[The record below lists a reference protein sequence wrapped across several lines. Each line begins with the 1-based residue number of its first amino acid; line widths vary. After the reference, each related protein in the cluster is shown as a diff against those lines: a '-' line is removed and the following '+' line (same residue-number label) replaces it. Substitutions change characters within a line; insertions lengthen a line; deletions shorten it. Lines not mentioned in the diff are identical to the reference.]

1 MHSKPS
7 LAVIGGTGDLGAGLA
22 LRWALAGYKVI
33 VGSREREKSRAAGK
47 DMRQVLLER
56 GGDPSLLLDDDNPGA
71 ATGADIVALAVPF
84 AHHQSTLASIKDQL
98 AGKILVDATV
108 PLIPP
113 KVGTVQLP
121 AGGSAG
127 QMSQAFLGDGVRVV
141 SAFQNVAASFLRSNQ
156 DIDCD
161 VLVCGNDPDARAE
174 VVKLV
179 QACGMRGFH
188 AGAIQNSAA
197 AEALTSVLITINRQL
212 KCHAGIRLTG
222 V

>member
-1 MHSKPS
+1 MELKPS

-22 LRWALAGYKVI
+22 LRWAMAGYQVV
-33 VGSREREKSRAAGK
+33 VGSREREKAREAGEAL
-47 DMRQVLLER
+47 RQVLSER
-56 GGDPSLLLDDDNPGA
+56 GCDPSLLLDQANVMA
-71 ATGADIVALAVPF
+71 ATAADIVTLTVPF
-84 AHHQSTLASIKDQL
+84 AHQQSTLATIRDQL
-98 AGKILVDATV
+98 AGKILIDATV
-108 PLIPP
+108 PLVPP

-121 AGGSAG
+121 TAGSAG
-127 QMSQAFLGDGVRVV
+127 QMAQAFLGDGVRVV
-141 SAFQNVAASFLRSNQ
+141 SAFQNVAASVLKSGHHL
-156 DIDCD
+156 DCD

-188 AGAIQNSAA
+188 AGPIQNSAA

-212 KCHAGIRLTG
+212 KCHAGVRLTG